1 MYIDLP
7 TFDRAAAAE
16 EILGAARDIGSN
28 FSPHTLGIYKPR
40 CGEALLVAMRLP
52 VQRRIARQIYPC
64 NSFGRVALRGAELL
78 EHTDRPG
85 LHWTVSI
92 MVEAD
97 APWPIKVLSR
107 NEWHSFEKWDR
118 GVLIESGKLPHRRE
132 PYAGARAVQLFLHYT
147 EDAGREGDA

>member
-1 MYIDLP
+1 MYLDLP
-7 TFDRAAAAE
+7 TFDRATVVE
-16 EILGAARDIGSN
+16 EILGTARDIGSN
-28 FSPHTLGIYKPR
+28 FSPRTLGVYKPR
-40 CGEALLVAMRLP
+40 YGEALLVAMRLS

-97 APWPIKVLSR
+97 ALWPIEVLSR
-107 NEWHSFEKWDR
+107 NEWHSFENRDR
-118 GVLIESGKLPHRRE
+118 GILIESGKLPHRRG
-132 PYAGARAVQLFLHYT
+132 PYAGVRAMQLFLHYT
-147 EDAGREGDA
+147 EDPEREHDA